1 MTIVLDNSRLN
12 PPASNL
18 GHHKAIRIG
27 NHALGEKGRFK
38 QPVPFD
44 LNITAKEAQRKVDRW
59 LHQQVSM
66 LISAD
71 PPTLV
76 VGKRTVWS
84 VPAYISFP
92 HVGRV
97 GVVGTVSV
105 DAQSGEM
112 RELARC
118 KVEIE
123 RYLEEKVKPN
133 LPPYKPHTLSAKL
146 YPKAYPPSTEV
157 DFAR

>member
-1 MTIVLDNSRLN
+1 V
-12 PPASNL
+12 
-18 GHHKAIRIG
+18 
-27 NHALGEKGRFK
+27 
-38 QPVPFD
+38 
-44 LNITAKEAQRKVDRW
+44 
-59 LHQQVSM
+59 

-76 VGKRTVWS
+76 VGERTVWC

-105 DAQSGEM
+105 DAESGKM

-118 KVEIE
+118 KAEIS
-123 RYLEEKVKPN
+123 RYLEEKVKPH
-133 LPPYKPHTLSAKL
+133 LPPYKPPTLVVANFWHEHI
-146 YPKAYPPSTEV
+146 PQA
-157 DFAR
+157 